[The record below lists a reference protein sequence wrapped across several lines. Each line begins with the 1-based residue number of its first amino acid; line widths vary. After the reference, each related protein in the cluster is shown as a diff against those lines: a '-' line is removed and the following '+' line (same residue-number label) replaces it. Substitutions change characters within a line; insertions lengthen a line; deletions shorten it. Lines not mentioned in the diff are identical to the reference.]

1 MNSAA
6 DPFLA
11 AHFEAAAAAI
21 RTAIAEGDG
30 PLPPHF
36 VVAFML
42 CEWRRYLALTRQ
54 EYGESSVE
62 WRNAL
67 DTTQRLVLSL
77 QAPANSADRARLT
90 QSLPGLIADLKT
102 GASLAGMPVAARD
115 NFLATLREYHL
126 RLIDPSSAPRPR
138 RRGEDPSD
146 TIALDTRDPR
156 LRAVLDRLDGAD
168 GVEYIEM

>member
-6 DPFLA
+6 HPISA

-21 RTAIAEGDG
+21 RTAIAEGEG

-36 VVAFML
+36 VVEFL
-42 CEWRRYLALTRQ
+42 LREWRRYLAVTRH
-54 EYGESSVE
+54 EYGESSAE

-77 QAPANSADRARLT
+77 QAPANAAVRARLT
-90 QSLPGLIADLKT
+90 QSLPGLIVDLKT

-115 NFLATLREYHL
+115 DFLATLREYHL
-126 RLIDPSSAPRPR
+126 RLLDPSSAPRPR

-146 TIALDTRDPR
+146 TIAMDTRDPR
-156 LRAVLDRLDGAD
+156 LRALLDHLDGAD